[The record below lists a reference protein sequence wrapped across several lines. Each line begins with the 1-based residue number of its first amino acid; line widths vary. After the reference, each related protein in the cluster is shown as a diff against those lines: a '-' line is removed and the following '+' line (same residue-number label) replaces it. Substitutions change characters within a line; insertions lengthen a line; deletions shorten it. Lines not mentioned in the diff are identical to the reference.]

1 MSQNFI
7 VMKPFAHQIDCFCP
21 DSIHAELLTINKQD
35 IIKMTNEC
43 KFVDNNGWYSLVI
56 INDESSFYIANEDLD
71 TYVKQEKIIS
81 VLDIELKINYLE
93 FCINRSLDE
102 CDKASFLKFTKE
114 LNNLR
119 EFNTILNTM

>member
-1 MSQNFI
+1 MSQHFI

-81 VLDIELKINYLE
+81 VLDIELKINYLK
-93 FCINRSLDE
+93 FCINQSLDKH
-102 CDKASFLKFTKE
+102 DKVSFLKFTKE
-114 LNNLR
+114 LNDLR
-119 EFNTILNTM
+119 VFNTILNTM